1 MTRDG
6 WQTASLAIDSS
17 GIFAEMLM
25 GQIVASERLII
36 TNTAGNFIVDE
47 LGVLIE
53 NLKLTVTRQDNL
65 SRITIDPFVGIKIQ
79 ENVNGAFVDRLFIDN
94 AGKVNATSFKVMN
107 TNSILDDMGLT
118 IFNGKISIKDT
129 KDNVVFGADAS
140 GNLNLIG
147 SITTPYAKM
156 NKDGLTITGGKM
168 QLINDAGTV
177 VIDGEHNIHKIM
189 MTGQTT
195 ITIPAGNTNY
205 NTILTTLNL
214 TDENGQP
221 YIPVCHVYQQ
231 MDNGI
236 MGLCPTFNV
245 GAGTSGLAIRQV
257 IRASA
262 DMSSLNLYV
271 NRCSEEAVD
280 PLTINVRYYVYKE
293 MAF

>member
-1 MTRDG
+1 
-6 WQTASLAIDSS
+6 
-17 GIFAEMLM
+17 
-25 GQIVASERLII
+25 
-36 TNTAGNFIVDE
+36 
-47 LGVLIE
+47 
-53 NLKLTVTRQDNL
+53 
-65 SRITIDPFVGIKIQ
+65 
-79 ENVNGAFVDRLFIDN
+79 
-94 AGKVNATSFKVMN
+94 
-107 TNSILDDMGLT
+107 
-118 IFNGKISIKDT
+118 
-129 KDNVVFGADAS
+129 
-140 GNLNLIG
+140 LIG
-147 SITTPYAKM
+147 SITTPYGKM